1 MLNLEPDVPNAPHVD
16 LLSIVGLSAYSTKL
30 CTAYIVANSLKG
42 KFVRDVPGAYS
53 INFEKHQISG
63 KNNLPFNDP
72 VVMFDKLKDQLL
84 HIPSETIAMG
94 EFH

>member
-1 MLNLEPDVPNAPHVD
+1 MSPNAPNVD

-42 KFVRDVPGAYS
+42 KFVLDVPGAYS
-53 INFEKHQISG
+53 INFEKYQIVVN
-63 KNNLPFNDP
+63 NNLPFDDP
-72 VVMFDKLKDQLL
+72 VVMFDELKDQLL
-84 HIPSETIAMG
+84 HISPEPIAVG